1 MNQHRM
7 KKKQHTQYDRILNMR
22 ENIQMEMTR
31 KIQKSVKVV
40 ISKY

>member
-1 MNQHRM
+1 MNQHN
-7 KKKQHTQYDRILNMR
+7 KKKHMQYERIPYMK
-22 ENIQMEMTR
+22 ENKKMEMTG